1 MADDTKRWTLTSVFR
16 RPVGWVLKV
25 YVLVLMLTAFFQR
38 SLIYHPTR
46 VASLT
51 AGEFGLPSSLVT
63 DLEVRADDGVILHGW
78 LTNSEHR
85 PEHDDESSATRP
97 LVVLYFPGNAG
108 NRSMRIEPML
118 MFNSLGAELAIFD
131 YRGYGEN
138 RGKPSEA
145 SFARDARVIWDYLTA
160 EKKIPAKHIVI
171 YGESLGGGTATR
183 LASDLCKEGIE
194 PGGLILQST
203 FSSLVDVGQMH
214 FPIVPVSL
222 LLIDRFP
229 SSERVKSVTCPI
241 FQVHGERDSIVPI
254 EIGRKLFDAAPIIS
268 SGGVE
273 KQFVALPNTDHNDV
287 YSMGPDHK
295 LFVNGMELFF
305 ERVRGK
311 ASQAAGPEASIPA
324 KE

>member
-1 MADDTKRWTLTSVFR
+1 MDDEVKRRTWRSVLR
-16 RPVGWVLKV
+16 RPVGWVLRV
-25 YVLVLMLTAFFQR
+25 YVLVLILTAFFQR
-38 SLIYHPTR
+38 SLIYHPSR

-51 AGEFGLPSSLVT
+51 AKECGLSSSLVT
-63 DLEVRADDGVILHGW
+63 DLEVRADDGVVLHGW
-78 LTNSEHR
+78 LTNSLER
-85 PEHDDESSATRP
+85 PDQAGEATATRP

-118 MFNSLGAELAIFD
+118 LLNSLGVELAIFD

-138 RGKPSEA
+138 GGKPSEA
-145 SFARDARVIWDYLTA
+145 SFARDARVIWDYLTR
-160 EKKIPAKHIVI
+160 EKKIPAKQIVL

-183 LASDLCKEGIE
+183 LASNLCKEGIE

-203 FSSLVDVGQMH
+203 FSSLVDVGKMH
-214 FPIVPVSL
+214 FPIVPVSW

-229 SSERVKSVTCPI
+229 SRERVKSVTCPI
-241 FQVHGERDSIVPI
+241 LQIHGERDSIVPF
-254 EIGRKLFDAAPIIS
+254 EIGRKLFDATPIMS

-273 KQFVALPNTDHNDV
+273 KQFVVLPNTDHNDV

-295 LFVNGMELFF
+295 LFVSGMESFF

-311 ASQAAGPEASIPA
+311 KSQAARAEEP
-324 KE
+324 